1 MAPVAMAASVSPAD
15 RAAINRTLDAF
26 VPTAVARN
34 HSERAWAL
42 ATHAMRA
49 SGTRAAWARGD
60 LPVAPFPAAGRTFHG
75 WTVDAVRLGAVDL
88 VLLLHPRKGA
98 NVGPIS
104 FDVTMRKVGGRW
116 LIDSF
121 VPAAVF
127 AAPGKVSS
135 IQAAPDFAPGPAAP
149 PFSKSGRIGENWV
162 LVNPSSPGGAD
173 RLRAAAGPGRAP
185 PTPPAGGPPVL
196 VGEGR
201 GLEKTESGHPP
212 L

>member
-49 SGTRAAWARGD
+49 GGTLAAWARGD
-60 LPVAPFPAAGRTFHG
+60 LPVVPFPAAGRTFHG

-121 VPAAVF
+121 VPSAVF

-149 PFSKSGRIGENWV
+149 PFSKSGRIDENWV
-162 LVNPSSPGGAD
+162 LVI
-173 RLRAAAGPGRAP
+173 
-185 PTPPAGGPPVL
+185 PAVL
-196 VGEGR
+196 VG
-201 GLEKTESGHPP
+201 LIVFVP
-212 L
+212 LLVLTMHRRRHRRAVRQYSSAKGGV